1 MCRAVYEWELARIQ
15 QLWEQGCAGDVH
27 SPSAEL
33 RNQLNQ
39 RFLHVL
45 QFFTFHDST
54 PSPKVADLLRNSFY
68 ACSSLP
74 LMLLSSVGVRAAP
87 DIRTFDPAFA
97 FLKSLPMLSEHVA
110 QKGHA
115 AIKSLPDVQKIR
127 HVEAWDVRTSLQ
139 KCTLDEEELVSCL
152 RWWIGTLRAK
162 DSMWTRTNLLDFA
175 TLVCRGSGKKLP
187 LSSVKHFVDPT
198 GLGAHIPHDS
208 PLPESLLPLTIHWH
222 LSYRDLASVGWQEF
236 TVPDWLQYLSD
247 PSVIRDPEYDFTQTI
262 HWAERVLETLARV
275 WSSLNQEA
283 RHYSREILI
292 SKPCIPTI
300 HGLLRPDC
308 SYLLSATDNPF
319 DNLEL
324 AIVRFGSGPRTDQE
338 MEILL
343 AAIGVRRNVP
353 PEVLRDR

>member
-45 QFFTFHDST
+45 QFFTFQDST
-54 PSPKVADLLRNSFY
+54 PSEKVADLLKKSFY
-68 ACSSLP
+68 ECSSLP

-87 DIRTFDPAFA
+87 DIRRFNPTFT
-97 FLKSLPMLSEHVA
+97 FLKFLPMLSEHVPQNERSTIA
-110 QKGHA
+110 
-115 AIKSLPDVQKIR
+115 SLPHEHRIRLVGPVDVQN
-127 HVEAWDVRTSLQ
+127 SLQ
-139 KCTLDEEELVSCL
+139 KHTLDEEELVSCL

-208 PLPESLLPLTIHWH
+208 PLPESLLPLTIHRH
-222 LSYRDLASVGWQEF
+222 FSCQELASANWQEF
-236 TVPDWLQYLSD
+236 TVPNWLHYLSD
-247 PSVIRDPEYDFTQTI
+247 PRVIPGPEYNFTQTI
-262 HWAERVLETLARV
+262 HWAERVLATLARV

-283 RHYSREILI
+283 RRYSREILI
-292 SKPCIPTI
+292 SKPCIPTVQ
-300 HGLLRPDC
+300 GLLRPDC
-308 SYLLSATDNPF
+308 SYLLSATENPF

-353 PEVLRDR
+353 PGVLRDR